1 MLNYINFFII
11 FFITIKVFKFISEM
25 ISYKLYSPYE
35 TIPNVLT
42 YFDGTIYLC
51 KNPKNLLY
59 LYKGTIHFED
69 IDYHKGEPI
78 EWEEYT
84 YCTDRETLLKDPV
97 YINVDT
103 EPTLYEVD
111 YVTETGKFNDIT
123 NIHKP
128 VIVYENILA
137 TDIINLLKNKKVN
150 IKITKNN

>member
-1 MLNYINFFII
+1 
-11 FFITIKVFKFISEM
+11 M
-25 ISYKLYSPYE
+25 ISHKLYYPYE
-35 TIPNVLT
+35 TIPDILT

-111 YVTETGKFNDIT
+111 YITESGKFNDIT

-128 VIVYENILA
+128 LIVNEDVLN
-137 TDIINLLKNKKVN
+137 THIIDLLKNKKVN
-150 IKITKNN
+150 VKLTY

>member
-1 MLNYINFFII
+1 
-11 FFITIKVFKFISEM
+11 M
-25 ISYKLYSPYE
+25 ISHKLYYPYE
-35 TIPNVLT
+35 TIPDILT

-111 YVTETGKFNDIT
+111 YITESGKFNDIT

-128 VIVYENILA
+128 LIVNEDVLNIH
-137 TDIINLLKNKKVN
+137 IIDLLKNKKVN
-150 IKITKNN
+150 VKLTY

>member
-1 MLNYINFFII
+1 
-11 FFITIKVFKFISEM
+11 M

-35 TIPNVLT
+35 TVPNILT
-42 YFDGTIYLC
+42 YLDGTIYLC
-51 KNPKNLLY
+51 SNPKNLLY

-69 IDYHKGEPI
+69 IDHHKGEPI

-103 EPTLYEVD
+103 KPTLYEVD
-111 YVTETGKFNDIT
+111 YVTESGKFNDIT

-128 VIVYENILA
+128 VKVNEIILD
-137 TDIINLLKNKKVN
+137 TFIIDLLKYKKAHVS
-150 IKITKNN
+150 ITK

>member
-42 YFDGTIYLC
+42 YFDGKIYLC
-51 KNPKNLLY
+51 NNPKNLLY

-69 IDYHKGEPI
+69 VDYHNSEPI

-84 YCTDRETLLKDPV
+84 YCTDREILLKDPT
-97 YINVDT
+97 YINVDI
-103 EPTLYEVD
+103 EPSLYEVD
-111 YVTETGKFNDIT
+111 YITKSGKFNDI
-123 NIHKP
+123 NDIHKP
-128 VIVYENILA
+128 IEVNEAILN
-137 TDIINLLKNKKVN
+137 TFTIDLLKNKKAYVS
-150 IKITKNN
+150 IAK

>member
-1 MLNYINFFII
+1 
-11 FFITIKVFKFISEM
+11 M
-25 ISYKLYSPYE
+25 ISHKLYFPYE
-35 TIPNVLT
+35 TIPDILT

-111 YVTETGKFNDIT
+111 YITESGKFNDIT

-128 VIVYENILA
+128 LIVNEDVLN
-137 TDIINLLKNKKVN
+137 THIIDLLKNKKVN
-150 IKITKNN
+150 VKLTY

>member
-1 MLNYINFFII
+1 
-11 FFITIKVFKFISEM
+11 M
-25 ISYKLYSPYE
+25 ISHKLYFPYE
-35 TIPNVLT
+35 TIPDILT

-111 YVTETGKFNDIT
+111 YITESGKFNDIT

-128 VIVYENILA
+128 LIVNEDVLN
-137 TDIINLLKNKKVN
+137 THIIDLLKSKKVN
-150 IKITKNN
+150 VKLTY